1 MFLNVSNHPSNM
13 WQQKQL
19 DTAHEYGEIVD
30 FGHPDIPT
38 CATEDQIREIA
49 SKTVREIEELNPDV
63 IFLAGEFTIAF
74 MLVDELLSRGFTV
87 LAATSERITEEVMQ
101 EDGTLKKVSKFTFVQ
116 FREYARYRE

>member
-19 DTAHEYGEIVD
+19 DAAREYGEIVD
-30 FGHPDIPT
+30 FGHPDIPA
-38 CATEDQIREIA
+38 CATEDKIREIA
-49 SKTVREIEELNPDV
+49 SKTVREIEELKPDV

-87 LAATSERITEEVMQ
+87 LAATSDRITEET
-101 EDGTLKKVSKFTFVQ
+101 ELDDGTMQKVSKFEFIQ
-116 FREYARYRE
+116 FRPYARYRE